1 MNLDYKERIY
11 EFYCESKMERD
22 EWFEVLQNTRK
33 NAKEYK
39 LSITK
44 NLRNIVKYIIY

>member
-1 MNLDYKERIY
+1 MILDAWERNLT
-11 EFYCESKMERD
+11 FYSETKSERD